1 MFLGARDTWYI
12 LVTPNCALACRSSG
26 DMSNT
31 DDLLQGDQL
40 QDKLPER
47 EVTKIQHIGLVR

>member
-1 MFLGARDTWYI
+1 
-12 LVTPNCALACRSSG
+12 
-26 DMSNT
+26 MSNT